1 MQLEL
6 SEIIAIV
13 KHAMPE
19 TKTRRHN
26 RPSPIAVGTYCVIRC
41 RDAGVH
47 AGEYVSHQNREV
59 VLKNSRRIWQFV
71 GAQTL
76 SEVAVYGAK
85 PASKIAPVLPLV
97 VLCDVC
103 EIIPCSEVGEAFIRG
118 AAEYKC

>member
-19 TKTRRHN
+19 TRRHN

-47 AGEYVSHQNREV
+47 AGEYVSHHGREV

-76 SEVAVYGAK
+76 SEVAFYGAK
-85 PASKIAPVLPLV
+85 PASKIAPVLPLI
-97 VLCDVC
+97 VLGDAC
-103 EIIPCSEVGEAFIRG
+103 EIIPCSAIGEAFIRG